1 MGQSPTSTLVF
12 GIPIVEDD
20 DYNMPA
26 FMQESD
32 FYMDDYIEEQAGM
45 SYDTHTYEERA
56 AAKAVYPVCM
66 VMHSTY
72 DDPDYVLAIPG
83 TEITA
88 SWGDAHTFEDG
99 LPADPPQE
107 KIDVLKAWAAE
118 RGVEGEPRW
127 MLLAMFG

>member
-26 FMQESD
+26 FMQDDD
-32 FYMDDYIEEQAGM
+32 FDMDDLINEATGLNW
-45 SYDTHTYEERA
+45 SDNTYAEMKA
-56 AAKAVYPVCM
+56 AALAYPVCM

-99 LPADPPQE
+99 LPADPPQD
-107 KIDVLKAWAAE
+107 KIESLKAWAAE